1 MESNMKDAFIRDFR
15 EIIGKNC
22 YHVGFSLE
30 AIILMDFGTV
40 LIDAKPRIHPKTKKY
55 CTFGEF
61 SLRVVTAWRIEKN
74 NKIFC
79 TWNYYDGYFDEEGNY
94 QDNRAKTLTLLE
106 DNLIKVLE
114 NKKVIDVFVDENTL
128 DFYIDF
134 EDNYRFRVFCEM
146 NQWEWNEETSEMY
159 IFTTMNDL
167 YSIETNDIII
177 HEVLKGDYIY
187 YDDFLK
193 SN

>member
-1 MESNMKDAFIRDFR
+1 MKDAFIRDFR